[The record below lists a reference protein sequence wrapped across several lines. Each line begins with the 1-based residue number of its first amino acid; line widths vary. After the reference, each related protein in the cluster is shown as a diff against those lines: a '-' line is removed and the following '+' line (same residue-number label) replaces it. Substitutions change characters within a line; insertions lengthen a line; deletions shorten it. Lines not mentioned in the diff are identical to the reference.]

1 MAVGGNAGRE
11 GAGAGAGG
19 ERVLSVFSAV
29 CQLESEL
36 ALRLSATLDC
46 VCPT

>member
-11 GAGAGAGG
+11 GTGAGG
-19 ERVLSVFSAV
+19 DRVLSVFSAV